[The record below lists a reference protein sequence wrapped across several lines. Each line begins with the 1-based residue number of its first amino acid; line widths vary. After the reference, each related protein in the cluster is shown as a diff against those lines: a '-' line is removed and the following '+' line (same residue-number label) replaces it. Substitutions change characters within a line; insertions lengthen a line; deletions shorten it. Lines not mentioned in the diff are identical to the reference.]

1 MNLRIADCGLQ
12 NSNFLGNAGS
22 YTMTEPSQGTA
33 LHNSKSAIRNSQST
47 DLSRYNKKLELILRT
62 SARIFAEKS
71 YHSTSMR
78 DISRATG
85 VSLAGLYHYC
95 KSKEELLFLIQDHC
109 FGRVLERLEERIKT
123 IEDPLEKFR
132 IFVDNHLSFFAA
144 NMSEM
149 KVLSHEAE
157 SLGGD
162 LHEHVS
168 TRKRQY
174 TRTARK
180 ILSEVQQT
188 TVGSESHK
196 PRRNGHLKRNR
207 KPVDITV
214 ATYALFGMMNW
225 IYNWYD
231 PRGKLSVS
239 QLVDN
244 ITRLFLTGFLSQ
256 TSVALADSGKAEK
269 MSIWRTA

>member
-1 MNLRIADCGLQ
+1 MSQNL
-12 NSNFLGNAGS
+12 
-22 YTMTEPSQGTA
+22 T
-33 LHNSKSAIRNSQST
+33 
-47 DLSRYNKKLELILRT
+47 RYDQKLEHILRT

-109 FGRVLERLEERIKT
+109 FGRVSESLEQRIKDVD
-123 IEDPLEKFR
+123 DPFEKLRVF
-132 IFVDNHLSFFAA
+132 IDNHLSFFAA
-144 NMSEM
+144 NMAEM

-157 SLGGD
+157 SLEGD
-162 LHEHVS
+162 LHKHVS
-168 TRKRQY
+168 TRKEKY
-174 TRTARK
+174 AKLARK
-180 ILSEVQQT
+180 ILREIQIVSAARPRGAQAGGPAG
-188 TVGSESHK
+188 VGR
-196 PRRNGHLKRNR
+196 PGRAGILNTNDR
-207 KPVDITV
+207 VDLTI

-231 PRGKLSVS
+231 PRGKLSVN

-244 ITRLFLTGFLSQ
+244 ITRLFLNGFLSSAGEPFVMSLSRASEKV
-256 TSVALADSGKAEK
+256 SV
-269 MSIWRTA
+269 WRTA

>member
-1 MNLRIADCGLQ
+1 M
-12 NSNFLGNAGS
+12 S
-22 YTMTEPSQGTA
+22 
-33 LHNSKSAIRNSQST
+33 HQSRR
-47 DLSRYNKKLELILRT
+47 DQKLELILRT

-109 FGRVLERLEERIKT
+109 FGRVLERLEQRIKG
-123 IEDPLEKFR
+123 IDDPFEKLR
-132 IFVDNHLSFFAA
+132 IFIDNHLSFFAT
-144 NMSEM
+144 NMAEM

-157 SLGGD
+157 SLAGD
-162 LHEHVS
+162 MHKHVS
-168 TRKRQY
+168 GKKEKY
-174 TRTARK
+174 AKLARK
-180 ILSEVQQT
+180 ILREIQER
-188 TVGSESHK
+188 ESK
-196 PRRNGHLKRNR
+196 TAR
-207 KPVDITV
+207 VDLTV

-231 PRGKLSVS
+231 SAGKLSVN

-244 ITRLFLTGFLSQ
+244 MTRLFVNGFVSTEKASLT
-256 TSVALADSGKAEK
+256 LADSKLSEK
-269 MSIWRTA
+269 VNIWRTA

>member
-1 MNLRIADCGLQ
+1 M
-12 NSNFLGNAGS
+12 
-22 YTMTEPSQGTA
+22 
-33 LHNSKSAIRNSQST
+33 SQS
-47 DLSRYNKKLELILRT
+47 SRYDQKLEHILRT

-109 FGRVLERLEERIKT
+109 FGRVLERLEERIKG
-123 IEDPLEKFR
+123 IDDPSQKLR
-132 IFVDNHLSFFAA
+132 IFIDNHLSFFAA
-144 NMSEM
+144 NMAEM

-157 SLGGD
+157 SLEGE

-168 TRKRQY
+168 TKKERYAKL
-174 TRTARK
+174 ARR
-180 ILSEVQQT
+180 ILREIQEQAVSE
-188 TVGSESHK
+188 
-196 PRRNGHLKRNR
+196 PRPSGRASNGTSQPNSK
-207 KPVDITV
+207 VDLTV

-231 PRGKLSVS
+231 PRGKLSVH

-244 ITRLFLTGFLSQ
+244 IARLFLNGFLS
-256 TSVALADSGKAEK
+256 SAGKSIVITPSRAEK
-269 MSIWRTA
+269 VSVWRTA

>member
-1 MNLRIADCGLQ
+1 VFICGL
-12 NSNFLGNAGS
+12 FLMPREL
-22 YTMTEPSQGTA
+22 TRHDQ
-33 LHNSKSAIRNSQST
+33 
-47 DLSRYNKKLELILRT
+47 KLEMILRT

-109 FGRVLERLEERIKT
+109 FGRVSESLEQRIRD
-123 IEDPLEKFR
+123 IDDPLEKLR
-132 IFVDNHLSFFAA
+132 IFIDNHLSFFAA
-144 NMSEM
+144 NMAEM

-162 LHEHVS
+162 LHKHVS
-168 TRKRQY
+168 TRKEKY
-174 TRTARK
+174 AKLARK
-180 ILSEVQQT
+180 ILREIQSQDI
-188 TVGSESHK
+188 
-196 PRRNGHLKRNR
+196 KRAG
-207 KPVDITV
+207 VDLTV

-231 PRGKLSVS
+231 SSGKLSVN

-244 ITRLFLTGFLSQ
+244 ITRLFLNGFLS
-256 TSVALADSGKAEK
+256 TASESFAMSPARASEKVSV
-269 MSIWRTA
+269 WRTA

>member
-1 MNLRIADCGLQ
+1 MAANHLDI
-12 NSNFLGNAGS
+12 
-22 YTMTEPSQGTA
+22 
-33 LHNSKSAIRNSQST
+33 
-47 DLSRYNKKLELILRT
+47 SRYDQKLELILRAA
-62 SARIFAEKS
+62 ARIFAEKS

-109 FGRVLERLEERIKT
+109 FGRLLERLEVRVEGVN
-123 IEDPLEKFR
+123 DPFLKLR
-132 IFVDNHLSFFAA
+132 IFIDNHLSFFAA
-144 NMSEM
+144 NMAEM

-157 SLGGD
+157 SLAGD
-162 LHEHVS
+162 LHKHVS

-174 TRTARK
+174 TRTARR
-180 ILSEVQQT
+180 ILSEVQQAAN
-188 TVGSESHK
+188 SSQRP
-196 PRRNGHLKRNR
+196 PRRNGQPVKI
-207 KPVDITV
+207 KPVDLTV

-244 ITRLFLTGFLSQ
+244 ITRLFLTGFLSTARQ
-256 TSVALADSGKAEK
+256 EVAQGVPELAEK
-269 MSIWRTA
+269 ANIWRTG